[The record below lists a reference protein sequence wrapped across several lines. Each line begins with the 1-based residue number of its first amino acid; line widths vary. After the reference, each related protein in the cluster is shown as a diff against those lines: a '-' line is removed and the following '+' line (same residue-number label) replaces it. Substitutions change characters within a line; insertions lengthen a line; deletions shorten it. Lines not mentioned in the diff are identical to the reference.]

1 VRRLIAIA
9 TVVGAVGLAFV
20 LTGQARPDTVG
31 QTYYIV
37 FDNAFGLTEGGDLR
51 VGGVA
56 AGQTTRFSVTDEF
69 PARAVVEAQVQ
80 DPGFVAL
87 NKDATCAVRQQSLIG
102 EYFVDCQPGS
112 PKAGRIPN
120 AGTIPVEQTQS
131 TIPIDLV
138 QNIMRRPYRERF
150 RLILSELGT
159 GLAGRP
165 EDLREVLQKAH
176 PGFRETS
183 KTLRVL
189 GDQNRVIQ
197 DFIVDSDTVVRELE
211 ARKTEV
217 SRWIAETGR
226 TAQISADRK
235 REIEANFRE
244 LPPFFEELEDYMVRL
259 GEFSDAQ
266 VPTLVDLRRAAPELE
281 TTFRE
286 LGPFAAA
293 SRPAI
298 RSLGELGDTGRQAIG
313 ESREEIDQVR
323 ILARDVPRLA
333 TPLRQFLQTADD
345 RARSSE
351 DDPEAEET
359 APPAPDKTAYKDG
372 QGFTGFESFLNYF
385 YFQALTLNGFDDVS
399 HFLRIQFFIDPDCS
413 NYETD
418 PSQRK
423 IDQCSQQLGPY
434 TPGVGGDPDPTE
446 TGDVPGDREDDG
458 GTGSGADDND
468 CENVTESRGAD
479 DRCSTRTR
487 QNLRTRPGRGD
498 PERSGSRARRPG
510 TVSPSA
516 RRLAAPRDPRAPR
529 KPAAPAQLLD
539 YLMAP

>member
-20 LTGQARPDTVG
+20 LTGQARPDTAG

-56 AGQTTRFSVTDEF
+56 AGQTTRFSVTDEL

-102 EYFVDCQPGS
+102 EYYVDCQPGS

-131 TIPIDLV
+131 TIAIDLV
-138 QNIMRRPYRERF
+138 QNIMRRPYKERF

-165 EDLREVLQKAH
+165 EDLREVLQRAH

-189 GDQNRVIQ
+189 GDQNRIIQ
-197 DFIVDSDTVVRELE
+197 DFIVDADTVVEELE
-211 ARKTEV
+211 AKKTEV

-235 REIEANFRE
+235 RQIEADFRE
-244 LPPFFEELEDYMVRL
+244 LPPFLDELESYMVRL

-286 LGPFAAA
+286 LGPFASA

-298 RSLGELGDTGRQAIG
+298 RSLGELGDTGRGAIA
-313 ESREEIDQVR
+313 ESREEVDQIR

-333 TPLRQFLQTADD
+333 TPLRQFLQTIDD
-345 RARSSE
+345 RGRSSE
-351 DDPEAEET
+351 NDPEAEDT
-359 APPAPDKTAYKDG
+359 APPAPDKTAYEDG
-372 QGFTGFESFLNYF
+372 QGFTGMESFLNYF
-385 YFQALTLNGFDDVS
+385 YFQALSLNGFDEIS
-399 HFLRIQFFIDPDCS
+399 HFLRVSLFIDPDCS
-413 NYETD
+413 PYRTD
-418 PSQRK
+418 PSRQILDK
-423 IDQCSQQLGPY
+423 CSQQLGPY

-446 TGDVPGDREDDG
+446 SGEVESGREDDG
-458 GTGSGADDND
+458 GTGRDNQPVEPDND
-468 CENVTESRGAD
+468 AVR
-479 DRCSTRTR
+479 DRRD
-487 QNLRTRPGRGD
+487 LRRRPRRGD
-498 PERSGSRARRPG
+498 PERSGPRARRPG
-510 TVSPSA
+510 SVSPSA
-516 RRLAAPRDPRAPR
+516 SRLAAPRTPPGPR